1 MTQRAL
7 SLAAI
12 RRIAHD
18 ARRRLTKSGYDSALE
33 DLEEFLSR
41 TLRLSAQAAEFSRR
55 KVISQEH
62 VAYAVESLGLALP
75 RELRGTLAEDFKQF
89 KRCNIRAPADQRKQN
104 ALYAEIPEAAFSRFL
119 RAVAARAHIAARVK
133 ATARRFLQLVAEQ
146 RVLAHFSQS
155 PQLPESA
162 TDAATARALAEVLGC
177 SAIDADARALF
188 LTQLFNRV
196 PLLLCLSRSQTLSDR
211 LVRAAAADLSCPT
224 SLVAPA
230 NETLLVR
237 VCLRIL
243 RGRAPHQRVTKAA
256 ATELAALLRRCSA
269 LPASP
274 EAEGAAEPEPLEEEA
289 KGPAG
294 PEAFEGKAP

>member
-1 MTQRAL
+1 MPSSLWAWRCRA
-7 SLAAI
+7 SCAALWP
-12 RRIAHD
+12 RTSSSSSAATSARPRTRGSRTRCTPRF
-18 ARRRLTKSGYDSALE
+18 RRRP
-33 DLEEFLSR
+33 SR
-41 TLRLSAQAAEFSRR
+41 ASYEPS
-55 KVISQEH
+55 
-62 VAYAVESLGLALP
+62 P
-75 RELRGTLAEDFKQF
+75 
-89 KRCNIRAPADQRKQN
+89 
-104 ALYAEIPEAAFSRFL
+104 
-119 RAVAARAHIAARVK
+119 RAHIAARVK

-196 PLLLCLSRSQTLSDR
+196 PLLLCLSRTQTLSDR
-211 LVRAAAADLSCPT
+211 LVRAAAADLSCPA

-230 NETLLVR
+230 NETLLLR

-294 PEAFEGKAP
+294 PEAFEGKAL